1 MPPNPGDS
9 RALAYVIARQPATWF
24 ALAFIIAIW
33 SGIALLWTLE
43 RRAFE
48 SEMQRAASNVAKIYA
63 QGASRKLGDIDR
75 ILKFMRMAW
84 QDSLRGESLAA
95 LVRED
100 FAVDEDAVQVAV
112 IGADGYIA
120 ATNLSQSS
128 PSPVFLGDRE
138 HFRWHVDNP
147 ADELFI
153 SRPLVGRVSGKPS
166 IQLTRKFT
174 DADGRLAGVAVVS
187 LDPARLSGADFCAFT
202 RAESCGYALI
212 GLDRVVRAASG
223 ALQGVTD
230 IPVRPPA
237 KDRALVYVS
246 APVEGFPL
254 YAVAAMGVADAD
266 AGWSHARTA
275 CLLAGL
281 LITALAAFVGGRFA
295 LKQDRYERH
304 IIFNAEHDALTMLG
318 NRASLQRV
326 LRDIQNDRRAGD
338 YALHLM
344 DLDGFKAVNDT
355 YGHPVGDKL
364 LRQVGDRL
372 RESARDSVLMA
383 RLGSDEVEIG
393 RAHV

>member
-128 PSPVFLGDRE
+128 SSPVYLGDRE

-153 SRPLVGRVSGKPS
+153 SRPLIGRVSGKPS
-166 IQLTRKFT
+166 IQLTRKFM
-174 DADGRLAGVAVVS
+174 DADGTLAGVAVVS
-187 LDPARLSGADFCAFT
+187 LDPARLSGADF
-202 RAESCGYALI
+202 
-212 GLDRVVRAASG
+212 
-223 ALQGVTD
+223 
-230 IPVRPPA
+230 
-237 KDRALVYVS
+237 
-246 APVEGFPL
+246 
-254 YAVAAMGVADAD
+254 
-266 AGWSHARTA
+266 
-275 CLLAGL
+275 
-281 LITALAAFVGGRFA
+281 
-295 LKQDRYERH
+295 
-304 IIFNAEHDALTMLG
+304 
-318 NRASLQRV
+318 
-326 LRDIQNDRRAGD
+326 
-338 YALHLM
+338 
-344 DLDGFKAVNDT
+344 
-355 YGHPVGDKL
+355 
-364 LRQVGDRL
+364 
-372 RESARDSVLMA
+372 
-383 RLGSDEVEIG
+383 
-393 RAHV
+393 

>member
-187 LDPARLSGADFCAFT
+187 LDPARLSGSRT
-202 RAESCGYALI
+202 RH
-212 GLDRVVRAASG
+212 
-223 ALQGVTD
+223 THH
-230 IPVRPPA
+230 
-237 KDRALVYVS
+237 
-246 APVEGFPL
+246 F
-254 YAVAAMGVADAD
+254 
-266 AGWSHARTA
+266 
-275 CLLAGL
+275 
-281 LITALAAFVGGRFA
+281 
-295 LKQDRYERH
+295 
-304 IIFNAEHDALTMLG
+304 
-318 NRASLQRV
+318 
-326 LRDIQNDRRAGD
+326 
-338 YALHLM
+338 
-344 DLDGFKAVNDT
+344 
-355 YGHPVGDKL
+355 
-364 LRQVGDRL
+364 
-372 RESARDSVLMA
+372 
-383 RLGSDEVEIG
+383 
-393 RAHV
+393 